1 MVIFILTDCPPKVK
15 GDLSKWLFEI
25 NTGVYVGRVSARVR
39 EEIWSRICASVRHG
53 QATMVY
59 GASGEQ
65 KMEFRVHNT
74 TWEIVDYD
82 GIKLMRRPLPRDARN
97 IEEEEPTDQ
106 ILSNAAIM
114 QRIRRIQGAQ
124 QKTLHGKDYTVLDL
138 ETTGLSPLKDHVI
151 EIAALRIRNDCVTE
165 TFHRLVQCPVAL
177 PTHIVTL
184 TGLTDMELQGVGRP
198 LPEVVK
204 DCLLFIGTDLLV
216 LHHAAFDLGF
226 LQAMC
231 RKAEIPAQRNPH
243 IDTLKLARQKLCGL
257 ASYSLES
264 IASHFGLDT
273 TGCHRATRDC
283 ELTLGIYQKLKEI

>member
-97 IEEEEPTDQ
+97 IEEEAPTDQ

-124 QKTLHGKDYTVLDL
+124 QKLFM
-138 ETTGLSPLKDHVI
+138 E
-151 EIAALRIRNDCVTE
+151 RI
-165 TFHRLVQCPVAL
+165 
-177 PTHIVTL
+177 I
-184 TGLTDMELQGVGRP
+184 
-198 LPEVVK
+198 
-204 DCLLFIGTDLLV
+204 
-216 LHHAAFDLGF
+216 
-226 LQAMC
+226 
-231 RKAEIPAQRNPH
+231 
-243 IDTLKLARQKLCGL
+243 LCW
-257 ASYSLES
+257 
-264 IASHFGLDT
+264 I
-273 TGCHRATRDC
+273 
-283 ELTLGIYQKLKEI
+283 